1 MAADPRV
8 GRNLKWIEDAASER
22 FRVFGSGLWEECRE
36 SYHRDIRPYAFP
48 RIAAPPSPSVARGD
62 RDAGSFYA
70 AACDGA
76 VRPVDSSIDPLV
88 WERLGHRADFQIVEW
103 PR

>member
-1 MAADPRV
+1 MSPRHSPV
-8 GRNLKWIEDAASER
+8 
-22 FRVFGSGLWEECRE
+22 RVPTDR
-36 SYHRDIRPYAFP
+36 RAT
-48 RIAAPPSPSVARGD
+48 PSPSVARGD

-70 AACDGA
+70 AASDGA